1 MTLKPAVRRS
11 GAVAPLVALCMVALC
26 ICISIV
32 LEEGMM
38 LSESRHSQATADA
51 AAMAGACV
59 LFSNIKTTNGIDPA
73 AVTAAL
79 QMADDNGYHNDAAGT
94 NPNPDTTTVNA
105 YNPPIT
111 GPNIGKPGYIE
122 VTVQYNQGRYFSWVL
137 SMWPINATLSNT
149 MPITARAV
157 ARGDWTPYH
166 AGVLLLN
173 YTGSDLQSTGNAS
186 LQINGGDFIIDSN
199 SSSALFNTGNATVVV
214 NNGQVDITGNDLSA
228 QSSTGVIGSG
238 AAIQTPNGSTDVYI
252 NQHPTPDPLAYLP
265 LPGSNT
271 TGAPAIP
278 GKAPKPQ
285 LVTLPSGQQAWL
297 MWPGAYNTN
306 SGNDTFLPPDN
317 NGTLIVMMQAN
328 STQQGSTS
336 GIYYIA
342 NGGFKYN
349 NATLVTDN
357 SLLIANPGG
366 TSWNGPLDY
375 QGSTGGMMIYMGPNA
390 DNGLN
395 LQGNPSG
402 LVYLQPLTDPSP
414 YSGMIYW
421 QDPTNTSTVQVAGNG
436 SFTINGTFYAPTAL
450 MKITGNGGTY
460 TGSLGQQIAGS
471 QVGSQYVAADMKIDG
486 NGSVV
491 VNYQGPPK
499 VPARI
504 LNLVE

>member
-1 MTLKPAVRRS
+1 MTLKSTVRRS
-11 GAVAPLVALCMVALC
+11 GAVAPMVALCMVALC
-26 ICISIV
+26 VCISIV

-38 LSESRHSQATADA
+38 LSESRHAQATADA

-59 LFSNIKTTNGIDPA
+59 LFTDIKTTAGIDPA

-79 QMADDNGYHNDAAGT
+79 QMADDNGYHNDATGT

-105 YNPPIT
+105 YNPPVT
-111 GPNIGKPGYIE
+111 GPNVGKPGYIE

-173 YTGSDLQSTGNAS
+173 WQGADLQSTGNGT
-186 LQINGGDFIIDSN
+186 LTINGGDFIIDSN
-199 SSSALFNTGNATVVV
+199 SSSALFNQGNATVVV
-214 NNGQVDITGNDLSA
+214 SNGQVDITGNDLAA
-228 QSSTGVIGSG
+228 QSSAGTVGSG
-238 AAIQTPNGSTDVYI
+238 AAIQTPTGSSDVYL

-271 TGAPAIP
+271 PGAPGIP
-278 GKAPKPQ
+278 GKAPKPV
-285 LVTLPSGQQAWL
+285 LTTLPSGQQAWIC
-297 MWPGAYNTN
+297 WPGAYNTN
-306 SGNDTFLPPDN
+306 TGNDTFLPPDT
-317 NGTLIVMMQAN
+317 NGTVIVFMQAN
-328 STQQGSTS
+328 NSLQGSTS
-336 GIYYIA
+336 GIYYFA

-349 NATLVTDN
+349 NASLVTDTN
-357 SLLIANPGG
+357 LLIVNPAGQG
-366 TSWNGPLDY
+366 WNGPLDY
-375 QGSTGGMMIYMGPNA
+375 QGSTGGMMFYMGPNA
-390 DNGLN
+390 NGGFN
-395 LQGNPSG
+395 MQGNSSS
-402 LVYLQPLTDPSP
+402 LVYLLPLTDPSP
-414 YSGMIYW
+414 YSGMIAW
-421 QDPTNTSTVQVAGNG
+421 QDPANTTTVQVAGNG
-436 SFTINGTFYAPTAL
+436 SFTIQGTFYAPTAL
-450 MKITGNGGTY
+450 MKVTGNGGTY

-471 QVGSQYVAADMKIDG
+471 QIGSQYVAADLKLDG
-486 NGSVV
+486 NGAVV